1 PPMSP
6 RVAAEMAATRE
17 KIRANRQK
25 VVASSMD
32 LTAAENEKFWPLYR
46 EYRDSMGVLGDR
58 WVKMVSDY
66 AQVYSKLTDQQAIR
80 FLTEYTKYDSDR
92 IVLRTTYIRKFGAI
106 LPPRKVMRYFQIENK
121 LDAIIN
127 YDLAGEIPL
136 AK

>member
-1 PPMSP
+1 MSP
-6 RVAAEMAATRE
+6 QVAAEMAATRE

-46 EYRDSMGVLGDR
+46 EYRDSVSKLNDR
-58 WVKMVSDY
+58 WWKIVSDY
-66 AQVYSKLTDQQAIR
+66 AQTYNKLSEAQATR
-80 FLTEYTKYDSDR
+80 FLNDYTQYDVDR
-92 IVLRTTYIRKFGAI
+92 IALRTAYIKKFGAI
-106 LPPRKVMRYFQIENK
+106 LPQKKVLRYFHIENK

-127 YDLAGEIPL
+127 YDMAGEIPL